1 MAILIMDIMYMYIN
15 SPAPIVINYRSS
27 MSWRGFHNDAITM
40 IIKRQILYSF
50 QCYFPVGEIGNYI
63 SFIKILVFIMWIL
76 IQKWSVDVLLR
87 WAVATQMK
95 LIPHFLRKHYGTLLK
110 YFMEGAF
117 LRCFLHNW
125 KIKVQRT
132 PWSQTKYTQYK
143 LLITLSNWP
152 MTILTVWFLLL
163 IRSLILLLA
172 VLE

>member
-15 SPAPIVINYRSS
+15 SPAPVVINYRSS
-27 MSWRGFHNDAITM
+27 MFWCGLHNDASTM
-40 IIKRQILYSF
+40 IIKWQILYSF
-50 QCYFPVGEIGNYI
+50 QCYFPVGEIRNYI
-63 SFIKILVFIMWIL
+63 YFSKILAFILWIL
-76 IQKWSVDVLLR
+76 TQKWSVDVLLR

-117 LRCFLHNW
+117 LRYFLHNW

-143 LLITLSNWP
+143 TGQRQFWLFGFCCWSDP
-152 MTILTVWFLLL
+152 SYFC
-163 IRSLILLLA
+163 
-172 VLE
+172 